1 MTEQKPKNKFNN
13 YVKYSNLAF
22 QMMIII
28 IAGTF
33 GGFKLDEYL
42 NWDFPV
48 FTLILSL
55 GSVVVAIYLAVK
67 DLIK

>member
-28 IAGTF
+28 VAGTF
-33 GGFKLDEYL
+33 GGFKLDAYL